1 MQPSKKMLNSKDRFA
16 LFHILKMHA
25 FLKVTSFCNFVWKK
39 SHCIF
44 CLMQKVVEGHIY
56 IYIYIYITTFCIS
69 MSFFSI
75 IIIVICLSHLKMRHG
90 CN

>member
-25 FLKVTSFCNFVWKK
+25 FLKVTECNISCNFVWKK

-56 IYIYIYITTFCIS
+56 IYIYNNFLHKY
-69 MSFFSI
+69 
-75 IIIVICLSHLKMRHG
+75 VIF
-90 CN
+90 